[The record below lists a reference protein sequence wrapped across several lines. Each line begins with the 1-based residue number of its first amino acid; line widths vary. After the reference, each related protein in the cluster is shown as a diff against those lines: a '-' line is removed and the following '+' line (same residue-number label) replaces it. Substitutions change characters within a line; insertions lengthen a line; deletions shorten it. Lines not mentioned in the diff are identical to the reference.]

1 MSVIRLLIS
10 VLLLVVLA
18 SSLAVCQR
26 GQRSSEVMVD
36 IVSVEPSPPQVGPA
50 ELRLRLRDERGQTLA
65 GLGSVEVEGT
75 MSHAGMK
82 PVIVQA
88 REEGDGVYRTENF
101 EFTMAGDWI
110 IIVRGTRNG
119 QAFEARTTIS
129 GVRSS
134 RQLPTTPGHDHSPK
148 VTPTP

>member
-1 MSVIRLLIS
+1 MWILRLI
-10 VLLLVVLA
+10 VVLA
-18 SSLAVCQR
+18 LFTVSVSVSTACQR
-26 GQRSSEVMVD
+26 GQQHSTVTVE
-36 IVSVEPSPPQVGPA
+36 IVSVEPSPPLVGPT
-50 ELRLRLRDERGQTLA
+50 ELRFRLRDDRGQPIS

-88 REEGDGVYRTENF
+88 REEGDGVFVTQGF

-119 QAFEARTTIS
+119 QAFEARHTIS
-129 GVRSS
+129 GVRSGIQS
-134 RQLPTTPGHDHSPK
+134 PKTPGHDHGASP
-148 VTPTP
+148 TPTY